1 MVLNKSDVA
10 LQVEKDHEGLNQ
22 DIGTLKMTIMME
34 ISAKDFP
41 NWRLEFIW
49 QLRDFKNRLL
59 KHFDLEEEG
68 GFMNEVLSIAP
79 QTERKVKEL
88 KEEHEHIVI
97 HLDEILMDLKGLLD
111 KNTEK
116 LDSIRN
122 RMTEVI
128 ATLLQHEA
136 AENQLMQTAY
146 YQGYGGPA

>member
-1 MVLNKSDVA
+1 
-10 LQVEKDHEGLNQ
+10 
-22 DIGTLKMTIMME
+22 
-34 ISAKDFP
+34 
-41 NWRLEFIW
+41 
-49 QLRDFKNRLL
+49 
-59 KHFDLEEEG
+59 
-68 GFMNEVLSIAP
+68 MNEVLSIAP